1 MKRSEP
7 VVIQFF
13 ETEKKYATT
22 PGGRKQWE
30 EFGEFL
36 NTVTM
41 ADIRPDLSL
50 KENKHLGKDALA
62 GMWSKARYDELSNQ
76 YRALPNDLKKLY
88 QDGREHLEELFD
100 QLGISAL
107 RGIFNAAGFT
117 DDAMIRRFYED
128 KQTNADV
135 KAIGDLAAIID
146 DLPEFKKLGGAY
158 FPLTRRGNF
167 VVRGTVDFEKPT
179 KAVHQVDEVTF
190 DFKDRDEAIAFA
202 KKQTSR
208 PSIKAIHVDP
218 KTNERFFTD
227 AAGKQV
233 PVTAKDIDGEARFR
247 VRVNNEII
255 EFADSRKAAE
265 ARREELKKA
274 DVKVRDVTER
284 KFDTLEQTNAG
295 LPPRLRALVSALE
308 RRSGYK
314 DLSSQQK
321 NELLGALHEISVRI
335 PNAKPRRNIAGAS
348 TDVSRNIYDYTTR
361 MAGYLAKA
369 ETQPS
374 VDAAAKQLEELLKQ
388 IESGNTGR
396 SAAARGIA
404 NEVQRRLQIDAQ
416 PDENLYVKEGID
428 RILSLSAA
436 DKLASPAYSKI
447 GRAHV

>member
-1 MKRSEP
+1 MRH
-7 VVIQFF
+7 VAVIGSGPAGYYTAEACQKQFGD
-13 ETEKKYATT
+13 EV
-22 PGGRKQWE
+22 R
-30 EFGEFL
+30 
-36 NTVTM
+36 V
-41 ADIRPDLSL
+41 DIMTRELFD
-50 KENKHLGKDALA
+50 KIAKDALA

-208 PSIKAIHVDP
+208 PSIKAIH
-218 KTNERFFTD
+218 E
-227 AAGKQV
+227 
-233 PVTAKDIDGEARFR
+233 
-247 VRVNNEII
+247 
-255 EFADSRKAAE
+255 
-265 ARREELKKA
+265 
-274 DVKVRDVTER
+274 
-284 KFDTLEQTNAG
+284 
-295 LPPRLRALVSALE
+295 
-308 RRSGYK
+308 
-314 DLSSQQK
+314 
-321 NELLGALHEISVRI
+321 
-335 PNAKPRRNIAGAS
+335 
-348 TDVSRNIYDYTTR
+348 
-361 MAGYLAKA
+361 
-369 ETQPS
+369 
-374 VDAAAKQLEELLKQ
+374 
-388 IESGNTGR
+388 
-396 SAAARGIA
+396 
-404 NEVQRRLQIDAQ
+404 
-416 PDENLYVKEGID
+416 
-428 RILSLSAA
+428 
-436 DKLASPAYSKI
+436 I